1 MKRKLTDEQRLRNK
15 KDSRLRYR
23 QTEKGRLAQNK
34 ASLRYYH
41 KTKQL
46 KKKKVNDVE
55 KNNNLIIIS
64 KPTKK

>member
-23 QTEKGRLAQNK
+23 GTEKGRLAQNK

-41 KTKQL
+41 KTKKL
-46 KKKKVNDVE
+46 KKKDLFE
-55 KNNNLIIIS
+55 KCDFDEIFF
-64 KPTKK
+64 